1 MSAYYVAYAQIVSWE
16 QEGWG
21 MFIMPGKAW
30 RSYGHAMDGAVKI
43 ADLELDD
50 PSPEWLAQAGLQAC
64 EQAKANAIVT
74 HQEALAKI
82 AEQESKYLLL
92 TTE

>member
-21 MFIMPGKAW
+21 VFIMPGKAW
-30 RSYGHAMDGAVKI
+30 DSYGYAMEGVYRLGEVYLA
-43 ADLELDD
+43 D
-50 PSPEWLAQAGLQAC
+50 PSPEWLAQAGLAAC
-64 EQAKANAIVT
+64 EQAKEEAIVK